1 MGKVLYVVR
10 HGKASAKQPG
20 EKDRDRMLDAVGLRQ
35 SKQLGLYLYN
45 KNANISAI
53 VCSPAKRALQTAEQL
68 ADQLDYNLAKI
79 VCDEDLYEA
88 SVKIVLEKVQAFV
101 DDWQE
106 VVMVGHN
113 PVLSYFVEYVTGF
126 HFDGLE
132 AGSAVRI
139 DCKVEKWIDLAGKS
153 TSFEQ
158 YISPLDFE

>member
-88 SVKIVLEKVQAFV
+88 SVRYS
-101 DDWQE
+101 
-106 VVMVGHN
+106 VGKG
-113 PVLSYFVEYVTGF
+113 TGF
-126 HFDGLE
+126 
-132 AGSAVRI
+132 
-139 DCKVEKWIDLAGKS
+139 C
-153 TSFEQ
+153 
-158 YISPLDFE
+158 